1 MFFSRLLP
9 MKTSS
14 LSLRAKICN
23 LIYETI
29 EGHFTYWWV
38 LLINT
43 SLFDEHKE
51 TINTLRIW
59 AISPKWKTLVETL
72 LNKINKLW
80 GINKIILSKN
90 NIDC

>member
-9 MKTSS
+9 MKTSF

-51 TINTLRIW
+51 TINRLID
-59 AISPKWKTLVETL
+59 
-72 LNKINKLW
+72 
-80 GINKIILSKN
+80 LSDIAKMKSTCWN
-90 NIDC
+90 FIEQN

>member
-1 MFFSRLLP
+1 MFFFRLLP
-9 MKTSS
+9 MKTSF

-51 TINTLRIW
+51 TINRLRIW
-59 AISPKWKTLVETL
+59 AISPKWKALVETS

-90 NIDC
+90 NIDF